1 MSIMKIVKH
10 ISQKP
15 LSFITNFL
23 LKKFSIFVIYRIG
36 KAIGDQLCM
45 TAVIRLINEQYPFKI
60 LVISSYPEIFYNNL
74 RVWKCFGVRGR
85 GLYLSRILRL
95 LSGAQLEN
103 FLFKN
108 DKLSYVEYMRAYGNN
123 LHLVQAHAMHF
134 KHNIDF
140 TAILNKIYFSKDEIK
155 TYQQKFKLPSSF
167 SLINPVG
174 KDSYTPNKKWGFEN
188 FQHVVKFSNNIN
200 WIQVGLP
207 KDKEL
212 LGVIDCYNTTTL
224 RELFYLTSLAKFVL
238 AEEGLINHI
247 SSAFK
252 TKSYVVHSGFSQVSL
267 SHYKNTVFISNHSA
281 CEFAPC
287 WRLEECGVKNKPCIF
302 DIAPNAVLEI
312 IAQDLR

>member
-1 MSIMKIVKH
+1 MNLIKVIKQLF
-10 ISQKP
+10 QKP
-15 LSFITNFL
+15 LSGIVNYI
-23 LKKFSIFVIYRIG
+23 LKIFNVLIIYRIG
-36 KAIGDQLCM
+36 RAIGDQLCM

-60 LVISSYPEIFYNNL
+60 LVISSFPEIFYNNP
-74 RVWKCFGVRGR
+74 RIWKHFGVRKQ
-85 GLYLSRILRL
+85 GLYLSKILRF

-108 DKLSYVEYMRAYGNN
+108 NKLSYVDYMRVYGNN

-140 TAILNKIYFSKDEIK
+140 TEIMNEIYFSKDEIN

-174 KDSYTPNKKWGFEN
+174 KDSYTPNKNWGFKN

-207 KDKEL
+207 RDKEL
-212 LGVIDCYNTTTL
+212 LGVINCYNTTTL
-224 RELFYLTSLAKFVL
+224 RELFYLISQAKFVL

-267 SHYKNTVFISNHSA
+267 SHYKNTILISNHSA
-281 CEFAPC
+281 CEYAPC

-302 DIAPNAVLEI
+302 GITPNTVLEI
-312 IAQDLR
+312 IAQDKR

>member
-1 MSIMKIVKH
+1 MSIMKIGKY

-23 LKKFSIFVIYRIG
+23 LKKFSIFVIYRVG
-36 KAIGDQLCM
+36 RAVGDQLCM

-60 LVISSYPEIFYNNL
+60 LVISSYPEIFYNNP
-74 RVWKCFGVRGR
+74 RIWKIVEVRGQ
-85 GLYLSRILRL
+85 GLYLSKILRL

-103 FLFKN
+103 FLFN
-108 DKLSYVEYMRAYGNN
+108 NNELSYTDYMRVYGDN
-123 LHLVQAHAMHF
+123 LHLVQAHSLHF

-140 TAILNKIYFSKDEIK
+140 TEILNEIYFSNDEIN

-167 SLINPVG
+167 SLINPEG
-174 KDSYTPNKKWGFEN
+174 KDSYTPNKNWGFEN

-212 LGVIDCYNTTTL
+212 LGVIDCYNTITL
-224 RELFYLTSLAKFVL
+224 RELFYLTSQAKFVL
-238 AEEGLINHI
+238 AEEGLLNHI

-267 SHYKNTVFISNHSA
+267 SHYKNTVLISNHSA

-302 DIAPNAVLEI
+302 GITPHTVLEI
-312 IAQDLR
+312 ISQDKR